1 MTKENWTI
9 EIKPKKKWLD
19 IDLKGIWRYR
29 DLYYMYVK
37 RDIVTV
43 YKQTILGPL
52 WFLIQPI
59 FTTVMYMFIFG
70 GLAGISTDGVPQPL
84 FYMAG
89 IMLWNYFSSAFNVSS
104 NVFTANAGVFGKV
117 YFPRLVVPL
126 SGITSNLI
134 KFGIQL
140 LLFIAM
146 YLYFYVKGASLH
158 VNAALLLFPFLTF
171 LIAFHAMSWGLIVS
185 ALTTKYRDLTQ
196 LVTFGLQLF
205 MYATPVI
212 YPLNAA
218 PEKYR
223 DIIALNPLTPIF
235 ETFKYSC
242 MGCGSLIAWVHT
254 DFEKHHWTNV
264 IFKNKQNEEQT
275 YSRYHQIVTVSVTVQ
290 KAFIKAFPLV
300 KSLVK
305 IIYNPIDHEDIIK
318 KGKQYEPL
326 PSKSKI
332 RLISIGRLT
341 KVKAYSRLLHIA
353 LRLKQSGYAF
363 ELWILGDGEER
374 EMLQHYICKKQL
386 EDCVTLWGFQTNPYA
401 FMTQSDLFVCS
412 SISEGY
418 STAVTEALILGLP
431 VVTTDCSGMNELLQ
445 GEKYG
450 IITENSEATL
460 FEGIKQLLDH
470 PEQLSHYKEKVIK
483 RGKEFTLEVLMKP
496 IETLLTR

>member
-1 MTKENWTI
+1 MQSKLNNLLFLI
-9 EIKPKKKWLD
+9 ESLSGGGAEKVLTTLLQHLDSNKFDVTLCCIVDCGKYVNDVKPYVHYTSILPNPEQ
-19 IDLKGIWRYR
+19 IKGIRKLIYQLKYKLIYSWLPLR
-29 DLYYMYVK
+29 L
-37 RDIVTV
+37 V
-43 YKQTILGPL
+43 YK
-52 WFLIQPI
+52 WF
-59 FTTVMYMFIFG
+59 
-70 GLAGISTDGVPQPL
+70 VPHH
-84 FYMAG
+84 AD
-89 IMLWNYFSSAFNVSS
+89 VE
-104 NVFTANAGVFGKV
+104 
-117 YFPRLVVPL
+117 
-126 SGITSNLI
+126 
-134 KFGIQL
+134 
-140 LLFIAM
+140 
-146 YLYFYVKGASLH
+146 
-158 VNAALLLFPFLTF
+158 
-171 LIAFHAMSWGLIVS
+171 IAFVEGFA
-185 ALTTKYRDLTQ
+185 TKLLAHSTNKQ
-196 LVTFGLQLF
+196 
-205 MYATPVI
+205 A
-212 YPLNAA
+212 
-218 PEKYR
+218 K
-223 DIIALNPLTPIF
+223 
-235 ETFKYSC
+235 K
-242 MGCGSLIAWVHT
+242 IAWVHT
-254 DFEKHHWTNV
+254 D
-264 IFKNKQNEEQT
+264 
-275 YSRYHQIVTVSVTVQ
+275 QIVTVSVTVQ

-431 VVTTDCSGMNELLQ
+431 VVTSDCSGMNELLQ